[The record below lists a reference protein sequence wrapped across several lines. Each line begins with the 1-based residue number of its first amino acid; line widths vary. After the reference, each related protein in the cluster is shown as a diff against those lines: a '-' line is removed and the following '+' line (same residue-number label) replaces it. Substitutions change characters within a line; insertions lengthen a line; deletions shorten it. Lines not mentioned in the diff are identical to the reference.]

1 MTSFYT
7 ITRGGVCSL
16 YIRVRR
22 DRNDV
27 KYSTG
32 IKVDADKWRRHKE
45 KASTMMLADRL
56 KKGID
61 AYMLDNPDA
70 SAIEI
75 RSAIKRVYQQ
85 ELRSQYA
92 QKAFGPMKMSLNQYI
107 RHYLEDIES
116 GYRNSKKQK
125 PFAKSSVKS
134 IAFAMQVFD
143 EFQTTVGRTL
153 DFDDIDPKFLYDYA
167 AYLDARGFRQNT
179 ASKCVKEL
187 KTIMGVAKFEGLTD
201 NTYFDDKR
209 YGLSREDI
217 DSIALNEDELVR
229 LMMADLSGM
238 PVKAELA
245 RDLFIAGVCLCL
257 RHSDYSQI
265 DKENLEIMEVDG
277 KKVWVL
283 HIRQQKTENEV
294 TIPCRPE
301 LKAILKKYDYHLPS
315 LTQQTLNRHIKKI
328 ARVAGI
334 DTPTKIRYTK
344 AGKKITEMV
353 PKWSLVSTHTARRTG
368 ATLMYYKGVDVYDI
382 MRITGHRSPEMLRKY
397 IKAEA
402 MDTVRK
408 LHNTPFFRGE

>member
-1 MTSFYT
+1 
-7 ITRGGVCSL
+7 
-16 YIRVRR
+16 
-22 DRNDV
+22 
-27 KYSTG
+27 
-32 IKVDADKWRRHKE
+32 
-45 KASTMMLADRL
+45 
-56 KKGID
+56 
-61 AYMLDNPDA
+61 
-70 SAIEI
+70 
-75 RSAIKRVYQQ
+75 
-85 ELRSQYA
+85 
-92 QKAFGPMKMSLNQYI
+92 
-107 RHYLEDIES
+107 
-116 GYRNSKKQK
+116 
-125 PFAKSSVKS
+125 
-134 IAFAMQVFD
+134 
-143 EFQTTVGRTL
+143 
-153 DFDDIDPKFLYDYA
+153 
-167 AYLDARGFRQNT
+167 
-179 ASKCVKEL
+179 
-187 KTIMGVAKFEGLTD
+187 MGVAKFEGLTD